1 MRPESASEGLFGI
14 MASDRVNCEIPRRSA
29 LGAMQVTKE
38 ELNPCTVKLTVVCDP
53 EQVKDGFDKAF
64 KQIAKKIK
72 LPGFRPGHAPKSMVE
87 GLVDPQQLHEEA
99 ADLILRKMYN
109 KVIEQEGLELDRTVR
124 PFVEVTKIE
133 QNPYEAEY
141 TIKAPLPPQVTLG
154 DYKGLPLP
162 KRDVDVTDEE
172 VEAQIDD
179 FRKRSQRR
187 EQVTDRGV
195 SVGDIAV
202 VNLKV
207 EGEEGEGHT
216 FMIIAGQ
223 TFAQLDEAIAG
234 MQPEEMKVLELTYP
248 EDFQEAELAGKTVKT
263 QVSINS
269 LTAVQLPELDDE
281 FAKSLQTENVQD
293 LRNRIREALAAAKLN
308 VSREMNAEKLLE
320 ALHERSTVY
329 VSDNMWEALADQR
342 LRETAQEQAQQGK
355 SLQQYAEENGMTFE
369 QLQQAWLEK
378 AKLHIERALLI
389 REVFTQEGLQLTNN
403 EMSRELMAMAQEYG
417 VSPED
422 MVKMIQQNN
431 AVDELQF
438 RAIAR
443 KVNEVLEAN
452 AVEVDESGEAAPA
465 VEATAQTSTEEAPA
479 AEEAPAETT
488 EA

>member
-1 MRPESASEGLFGI
+1 
-14 MASDRVNCEIPRRSA
+14 
-29 LGAMQVTKE
+29 MQVTKE
-38 ELNPCTVKLTVVCDP
+38 ELNPCTIKLTVVCDP

-87 GLVDPQQLHEEA
+87 GLVDPQQLREEA
-99 ADLILRKMYN
+99 ADQILRKMYS
-109 KVIEQEGLELDRTVR
+109 KVIEQEGLVLDQTVR
-124 PFVEVTKIE
+124 PFVEITKLE
-133 QNPYEAEY
+133 KDSNEAEY

-162 KRDVDVTDEE
+162 KQDVDVSDEE
-172 VEAQIDD
+172 VDAQIED
-179 FRKRSQRR
+179 FRKRNQKR

-195 SVGDIAV
+195 STGDIAV
-202 VNLKV
+202 VNLKA

-223 TFAQLDEAIAG
+223 TFGQLDEAISG

-248 EDFQEAELAGKTVKT
+248 EDFQEAELAGKTIKT
-263 QVSINS
+263 QVTINS

-293 LRNRIREALAAAKLN
+293 LRNRIREALASAKLK
-308 VSREMNAEKLLE
+308 VAKDMNSEKLLE

-369 QLQQAWLEK
+369 DLQKAWLEK

-389 REVFTQEGLQLTNN
+389 REVFTQEKLQLTNN
-403 EMSRELMAMAQEYG
+403 EMSRELMAMSEEYG
-417 VSPED
+417 VGPED

-443 KVNEVLEAN
+443 KVNELLEAN
-452 AVEVDESGEAAPA
+452 AVEADGEAKPAAPTT
-465 VEATAQTSTEEAPA
+465 EASATEEAPA
-479 AEEAPAETT
+479 AEEASTEETPAETT